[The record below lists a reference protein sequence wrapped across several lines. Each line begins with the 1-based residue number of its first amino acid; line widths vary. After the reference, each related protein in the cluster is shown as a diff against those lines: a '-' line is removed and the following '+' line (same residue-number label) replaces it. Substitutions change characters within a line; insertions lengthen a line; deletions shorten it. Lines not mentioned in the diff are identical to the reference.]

1 TRGRSWRSSASSFA
15 ARAFRRSWRHT
26 TRCSST
32 SQTASSSCETAKRSR
47 PNVRGSILGR
57 FRSKSHCG
65 LDVSSR
71 GTGQR
76 EASMAL
82 RLPQRDLV
90 TEVDDLWI
98 PLPDGGR
105 LSAHLWLPP
114 GADAAP
120 VPAIVEVSP
129 YRHEDHTRRRDAVRH
144 PYFAENGYA
153 SLRVDIRG
161 SG

>member
-1 TRGRSWRSSASSFA
+1 M
-15 ARAFRRSWRHT
+15 
-26 TRCSST
+26 
-32 SQTASSSCETAKRSR
+32 
-47 PNVRGSILGR
+47 
-57 FRSKSHCG
+57 
-65 LDVSSR
+65 DVSSR
-71 GTGQR
+71 GIGQR

-120 VPAIVEVSP
+120 GRGPPPVF
-129 YRHEDHTRRRDAVRH
+129 RRARLRLAPRRH
-144 PYFAENGYA
+144 PWKRRVERRPPRRV
-153 SLRVDIRG
+153 LRAGAGGRLHRA
-161 SG
+161 